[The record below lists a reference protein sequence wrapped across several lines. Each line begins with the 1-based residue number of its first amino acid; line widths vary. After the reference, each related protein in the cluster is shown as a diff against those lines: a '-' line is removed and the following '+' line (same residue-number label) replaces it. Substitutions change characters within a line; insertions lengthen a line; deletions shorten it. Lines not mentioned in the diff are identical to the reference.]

1 MFKLHRKSTAA
12 TEAIE
17 YVIAGEALAL
27 GVLVKYSQGK
37 LVKATGTDVPEY
49 VTLGTAVADKVC
61 PVKRIH
67 EDEVFETTLSVAGTE
82 LKLGD
87 KVTIAANADS
97 VTATTTDGI
106 FEIVEMDGTAV
117 GSKVRGLFR
126 R

>member
-97 VTATTTDGI
+97 ITATTTDGI
-106 FEIVEMDGTAV
+106 FEIIEMDGTAV

>member
-97 VTATTTDGI
+97 VTATTTDGT
-106 FEIVEMDGTAV
+106 FEIIEMDGTAV

>member
-1 MFKLHRKSTAA
+1 MFKLHRKSSAV

-17 YVIAGEALAL
+17 YTIAGEELAL
-27 GVLVKYSQGK
+27 GVLVKYSNGK

-49 VTLGTAVADKVC
+49 VTMGTAKADKIC
-61 PVKRIH
+61 PVKRIL
-67 EDEVFETTLSVAGTE
+67 EDEVYETRLSVDGSE

-87 KVTIAANADS
+87 KVTIAENAD
-97 VTATTTDGI
+97 TITTTTGGNFQVI
-106 FEIVEMDGTAV
+106 EIEATAV